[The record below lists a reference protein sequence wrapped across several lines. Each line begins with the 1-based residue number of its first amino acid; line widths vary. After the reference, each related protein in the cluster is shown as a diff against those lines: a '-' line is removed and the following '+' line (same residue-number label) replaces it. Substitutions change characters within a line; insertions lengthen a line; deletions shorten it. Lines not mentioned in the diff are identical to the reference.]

1 MSTAAAGSEGGS
13 GVGEDGDRVACVEAD
28 VEDDSEEG
36 TWDTWF
42 TSRLSKQ
49 MYERTVKPRLHTDP
63 STFRWLEANTG
74 LDPDGPC
81 R

>member
-42 TSRLSKQ
+42 PSQVSKQ
-49 MYERTVKPRLHTDP
+49 MDEQTEGPQSHTDP
-63 STFRWLEANTG
+63 STFRRLEANTG